1 MRCSVKN
8 VAAVVATAVMG
19 APPVACG
26 AHARGDGTV
35 TAAACMRTR
44 YLLTVNPGT
53 TTSNEQRTLQFQATA
68 SACGHRAPV
77 RGAQVRLDSDRVTTD
92 AHGRASVTVR
102 LQTGRYLI
110 RLLVRGRVV
119 ARAHVW
125 AIPIVSS

>member
-26 AHARGDGTV
+26 ARARGDGTV

-68 SACGHRAPV
+68 SGCGHRAPV

-110 RLLVRGRVV
+110 CLLVRGRVV